1 MTSQTTSSQ
10 NGEPRERAI
19 LAGVRKIPT
28 PITSPMTSAVTDAS
42 PSWRE
47 SASGVVGSGMGDVS
61 SLPRLQRAREAAA
74 LSLNGNRLVE
84 GPNHEP
90 RVTAV
95 GGGTRPR
102 PAPGAAARGPNAP
115 PDG

>member
-1 MTSQTTSSQ
+1 MTTQRKSGQ
-10 NGEPRERAI
+10 NGELRERPI
-19 LAGVRKIPT
+19 VAGERKIPT
-28 PITSPMTSAVTDAS
+28 TISSPMTSAVTDAS

-74 LSLNGNRLVE
+74 LSLNGNRLE

-95 GGGTRPR
+95 GGCTRR
-102 PAPGAAARGPNAP
+102 RAARGAGARAP
-115 PDG
+115 DAPHD